1 MLQSAPPR
9 LRHFIVHLENTMW
22 CTSISKSTSMNSA
35 TGDETGRTQE
45 DLEANAFAGLLLMPD
60 QLLHE
65 QILLYLVRQFYL
77 WVMREP
83 EAAAQWLKGET
94 EHKKV

>member
-1 MLQSAPPR
+1 
-9 LRHFIVHLENTMW
+9 
-22 CTSISKSTSMNSA
+22 MNSA

-45 DLEANAFAGLLLMPD
+45 DLEANAFAGLRLMPD

>member
-1 MLQSAPPR
+1 MLD
-9 LRHFIVHLENTMW
+9 
-22 CTSISKSTSMNSA
+22 SA

-65 QILLYLVRQFYL
+65 QILLYGLDKDLVIDQDNESVRLFF
-77 WVMREP
+77 
-83 EAAAQWLKGET
+83 AACFQ
-94 EHKKV
+94 